1 MASPELRRAVAGD
14 PSGTPGEDVLRVS
27 GLKAGY
33 GPKTVLFGVDLEVKA
48 GEVVGIVGHNGAGKS
63 TLLQAV
69 LGTIQ
74 PTVGRVRFLGEEIT
88 RRNPQRNV
96 RAGMTLVPSER
107 FVFAE
112 LSVRENLLLGAL
124 WVKSPAERER
134 RLRAVYDQ
142 FPILNE
148 RSRQLAGSFSGG
160 QQRMLSLGMGLMQNP
175 TLMLFDEPSLGIAP
189 AVTSRIF
196 DMLRELVS
204 NGSLSILIVEQNIPQ
219 LLRIVDRVYA
229 MRAGRLVSEES
240 VKEMRARSNYWDLF

>member
-1 MASPELRRAVAGD
+1 LASPEQLGAA
-14 PSGTPGEDVLRVS
+14 SASAGTPGDEVLGVS
-27 GLKAGY
+27 GLEAGY
-33 GPKTVLFGVDLEVKA
+33 GPKTVLFGVDLEVRA

-63 TLLQAV
+63 TLLQTVFGA
-69 LGTIQ
+69 IQ
-74 PTVGRVRFLGEEIT
+74 PTAGTVRFLGEEIA

-96 RAGMTLVPSER
+96 RAGMALVPSER
-107 FVFAE
+107 FVFGE

-134 RLRAVYDQ
+134 RLRAVHDQ

-175 TLMLFDEPSLGIAP
+175 RLMLFDEPSLGIAP
-189 AVTSRIF
+189 AVAARIF
-196 DMLRELVS
+196 GMLRDLVS

-219 LLRIVDRVYA
+219 LLRIVDRVYV
-229 MRAGRLVSEES
+229 MRAGRLVAEES
-240 VKEMRARSNYWDLF
+240 AREMRARSNYWDLF